1 MNTDMKTV
9 LVDGASGYLG
19 LHAVKALIDRGYA
32 VRALV
37 RPQSRPVDRA
47 TLESLGAEV
56 CIAQL
61 KLEQSDTAN
70 DAALTAAFAGVSY
83 GLHLIGS
90 IAPRRGETF
99 QGLHPQMASVFASC
113 ALKAGLERVVM
124 VTALG
129 ADRESQSLY
138 LKSKALAEEAARAQ
152 LAESLT
158 VLRPSLIVG
167 RQVGT
172 RDSKLVKRYL
182 EIAASRPFIPLI
194 DGGHN
199 LIEPVY
205 VGDLALAIVETF
217 ARADLAGTTLEIGG
231 AEKLTM
237 RSFVE
242 RLLAVVGKT
251 KPFLPLPYKLASVL
265 ASISEKIS
273 DVPILSSDQAYLATI
288 DNVTQN
294 NVLSQLTEVTP
305 LNLALSSYR
314 AYAGKVNNETIDPHK
329 GSRR

>member
-1 MNTDMKTV
+1 MNIDMKTV

-19 LHAVKALIDRGYA
+19 LHAVKALIDRGYG

-61 KLEQSDTAN
+61 KLEESDTTN
-70 DAALTAAFAGVSY
+70 DAALTAAFTGASY

-90 IAPRRGETF
+90 IAPRRGESF
-99 QGLHPQMASVFASC
+99 QGLHPQMASVFASY

-129 ADRESQSLY
+129 ADKDSRSLY
-138 LKSKALAEEAARAQ
+138 LKSKALAEEATRAQ
-152 LAESLT
+152 LAERLI
-158 VLRPSLIVG
+158 VLRPSLIIG

-182 EIAASRPFIPLI
+182 EIAAERPFIPLI
-194 DGGHN
+194 EGGRN

-205 VGDLALAIVETF
+205 VGDLALAIAETF
-217 ARADLAGTTLEIGG
+217 GRADLAGATLEIGG
-231 AEKLTM
+231 PEKLTM

-242 RLLAVVGKT
+242 RLLAAVGKT

-265 ASISEKIS
+265 ASISEKIN

-288 DNVTQN
+288 DNVTRDN
-294 NVLSQLTEVTP
+294 ALSRLADVTP
-305 LNLALSSYR
+305 LSQALSSYR
-314 AYAGKVNNETIDPHK
+314 VYAGKVKGETVDSHK
-329 GSRR
+329 GSR

>member
-19 LHAVKALIDRGYA
+19 LHAVNALIARGYA
-32 VRALV
+32 VKALV

-47 TLESLGAEV
+47 TLEALGAQV

-61 KLEQSDTAN
+61 KLEESDSN
-70 DAALTAAFAGVSY
+70 NVAALNAAFAGANY

-90 IAPRRGETF
+90 IAPRRGESF
-99 QGLHPQMASVFASC
+99 EGLHPQMASAFATY
-113 ALKAGLERVVM
+113 AAQAGLEKVVM

-129 ADRESQSLY
+129 ADKDSQSLY
-138 LKSKALAEEAARAQ
+138 LKSKALAEEATRSI
-152 LAESLT
+152 LGERLT

-182 EIAASRPFIPLI
+182 DLADQRPFIPLI

-205 VGDLALAIVETF
+205 VGDLALAI
-217 ARADLAGTTLEIGG
+217 ARSFESDALAGATLELGG
-231 AEKLTM
+231 AEKLSM

-242 RLLAVVGKT
+242 RLLAVVGSA
-251 KPFLPLPYKLASVL
+251 KPFLTLPYKLAAVL
-265 ASISEKIS
+265 ATISEKIS

-288 DNVTQN
+288 DNVTTSN
-294 NVLSQLTEVTP
+294 SLSQLVEVTP
-305 LNLALSSYR
+305 LGQALAGYR
-314 AYAGKVNNETIDPHK
+314 VFSHK
-329 GSRR
+329 GSR